1 MEYGPGFLLVGKVR
15 RVEVCSIVPDLI
27 TELQTHCAAV
37 KRIRTD
43 SFKLYISRDFGVLS
57 HEVEYLARQ
66 FLDLIVGVQFIKQLL
81 ESSQ

>member
-1 MEYGPGFLLVGKVR
+1 MEYSLRLLLIGKVG
-15 RVEVCSIVPDLI
+15 RVEECSIVPDLI
-27 TELQTHCAAV
+27 TELQTYCAAV
-37 KRIRTD
+37 ERVRTD